1 MAPPWKTSPIAPT
14 VTRLDSTSRSFVTTF
29 TIPPWPKIMSVSRSI
44 YLLRGA
50 LRCSLSLFVML
61 IAAIGCQRL
70 PADMGSVSGTVT
82 LDGKPV
88 SQAMVTFTPQTGGRE
103 SFGVTNESGVYKLR
117 YSSQEMGAKI
127 GGHEVRICPV
137 GIEPRQP
144 RTKQQPAADG
154 LPGHYYGND
163 FLVQQVAAGHNTI
176 DLNLSSTPPAKS
188 TEKR

>member
-1 MAPPWKTSPIAPT
+1 MRIPDSAHSR
-14 VTRLDSTSRSFVTTF
+14 RLA
-29 TIPPWPKIMSVSRSI
+29 KC
-44 YLLRGA
+44 Y
-50 LRCSLSLFVML
+50 SLSLL
-61 IAAIGCQRL
+61 LLLLATLGCQRV

-82 LDGKPV
+82 LDGEPV
-88 SQAMVTFTPQTGGRE
+88 RQAMVTFTPQTGGRE

-137 GIEPRQP
+137 GVEPRQP
-144 RTKQQPAADG
+144 LTKQQPAEDG

-176 DLNLSSTPPAKS
+176 DLNLSSTPPAKP
-188 TEKR
+188 TGKR